1 MITADQLTEIGHFG
15 KPHGINGE
23 LNAYVDA
30 DIDADALKRIVLLID
45 GIYVPFFIGTIRQK
59 RADTFIVALDD
70 IGNEHEASELTNH
83 HIFVLKADGVLTDD
97 DADADQDGLYASD
110 LVGYTVTDDSTG
122 HTIGTVEDIDDSTD
136 NVLFIVGTPDGTTV
150 YLPVADE
157 FITDIDTDSHT
168 LSMSL
173 PDGILDL

>member
-1 MITADQLTEIGHFG
+1 MITADQLIEIGHFG

-30 DIDADALKRIVLLID
+30 DIDADAMKRIVLMID
-45 GIYVPFFIGTIRQK
+45 GIYVPFFIGSIRQK
-59 RADTFIVALDD
+59 RHDTFIVALDD
-70 IGNEHEASELTNH
+70 ISNEHEASELTNRQ
-83 HIFVLKADGVLTDD
+83 IFVLKADGVLLDD
-97 DADADQDGLYASD
+97 EADAEPDGLYASD
-110 LVGYTVTDDSTG
+110 LVGYNVTDDSDG

-136 NVLFIVGTPDGTTV
+136 NVLFIIATPDGDTV

-157 FITDIDTDSHT
+157 FITSIDTDTRT
-168 LSMSL
+168 LCMSL